1 MRTTG
6 PRAYRPALSLSS
18 PAAPSR
24 GSAGTLPLL
33 EQSRLERSRMRFR
46 LARIPRTKQRGMSGQ
61 RRPLEQRGRLRQA
74 GEDRPQPIPR
84 LRQLRRRQCVS
95 PIGPEIL
102 CRLSGVRTRF
112 GLLWRGWWRVWLRP
126 RSYGSR
132 RSCRKAVRRTSSSKP
147 ILSALDG
154 ESIFLYITVRVL
166 GESVCLDE
174 VSEFVV
180 LRKLVSNRV
189 VFFAF
194 AVPHNVSSL
203 SPAREFCNEKG
214 HVE

>member
-1 MRTTG
+1 
-6 PRAYRPALSLSS
+6 
-18 PAAPSR
+18 
-24 GSAGTLPLL
+24 
-33 EQSRLERSRMRFR
+33 MRFR
-46 LARIPRTKQRGMSGQ
+46 PARTPRTIQRGMSAQ
-61 RRPLEQRGRLRQA
+61 RRLLEQLGRLRKA
-74 GEDRPQPIPR
+74 EENRPQPLRR
-84 LRQLRRRQCVS
+84 LRRLRRRQCVS
-95 PIGPEIL
+95 PIGPETL
-102 CRLSGVRTRF
+102 CRLSDVRTRF
-112 GLLWRGWWRVWLRP
+112 GLLQRKWERVWLRP

-147 ILSALDG
+147 ILSATDG

-180 LRKLVSNRV
+180 LRKLISNRV

-203 SPAREFCNEKG
+203 SSA
-214 HVE
+214 